1 MISIVSPVY
10 NAEKYISKTI
20 DCIIAQTYQ
29 DFELIMVDDGSKDK
43 SVEIIESY
51 KDSRVRCVKN
61 DYEKKGAFSARNKGI
76 ELAKGEYLAF
86 IDADDLWDEKK
97 LERTLEYMKAN
108 DAAFV
113 FTAYEFGDEEGIGT
127 GKIVH
132 VPEKLSYKNA
142 LSRTVIFT
150 STVLMDLRKLD
161 KKLIFMPDIASED
174 TATWWNILRS
184 GIVAYGLDENLV
196 TYRRSGGSLSSN
208 KVVAIKR
215 IWNLYR
221 KNEKL
226 GVLKSLYY
234 MVGWA
239 VRAVVRR
246 I

>member
-51 KDSRVRCVKN
+51 KDSRVRCVMN
-61 DYEKKGAFSARNKGI
+61 DHEKKGAFSARNKGI

>member
-61 DYEKKGAFSARNKGI
+61 DHEKKGAFSARNKGI

>member
-61 DYEKKGAFSARNKGI
+61 DHEKKGAFSARNKGI

-132 VPEKLSYKNA
+132 VPEKLSYKKA